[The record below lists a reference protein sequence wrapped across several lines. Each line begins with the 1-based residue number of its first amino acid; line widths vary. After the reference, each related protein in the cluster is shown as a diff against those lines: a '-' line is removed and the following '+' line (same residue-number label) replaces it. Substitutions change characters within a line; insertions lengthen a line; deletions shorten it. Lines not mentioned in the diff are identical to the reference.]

1 MPAARSAVSSGG
13 PGMVWRDVREEAAA
27 LARRIHYLGW
37 PDRAAVI
44 DELLW
49 TRARTTLSSEQV
61 TAIINRIASGDSRDA
76 SALAYAA
83 YCGAVVSGALAVL
96 RDATPIRCNAQA
108 LVLLATDREDLR
120 AGALDWL
127 GRDGGEA
134 LAAAIAGRPGHAFL
148 LLSRTAS
155 DTAQSFVARDAFFAA
170 MLGRP

>member
-1 MPAARSAVSSGG
+1 VTGKA
-13 PGMVWRDVREEAAA
+13 PGTLWRDVRLEAAA

-37 PDRAAVI
+37 SDRTAVI
-44 DELLW
+44 DEFLW

-61 TAIINRIASGDSRDA
+61 TAIINRIASGERRDA

-96 RDATPIRCNAQA
+96 RDATPIRCDAQA

-120 AGALDWL
+120 TAALDWL
-127 GRDGGEA
+127 ERDAGGA
-134 LAAAIAGRPGHAFL
+134 LAAVIAGRPGHAFL

-170 MLGRP
+170 MLGRQ

>member
-1 MPAARSAVSSGG
+1 MTGKA
-13 PGMVWRDVREEAAA
+13 PGTLWRDVREEAAA

-37 PDRAAVI
+37 SDRTAVI
-44 DELLW
+44 DEFLW

-61 TAIINRIASGDSRDA
+61 TAIINRIASGERRDA

-96 RDATPIRCNAQA
+96 RDATPIRCDAQA

-120 AGALDWL
+120 AAALDWL
-127 GRDGGEA
+127 ERDAGGA
-134 LAAAIAGRPGHAFL
+134 LAAVIAGRPGHAFL

-170 MLGRP
+170 MLGRQ